1 MEDNDLASIET
12 ALLYDWASNRA
23 RSCTIRSSGEIG
35 DIEVLLLLSLHLEAG
50 EGQGEG
56 EEVNAMVIFLISSY
70 FFANPQSSFF
80 CHSFRHMHWPAS

>member
-50 EGQGEG
+50 EGQGD
-56 EEVNAMVIFLISSY
+56 EVNAMVIFLISSY